1 MTQQI
6 LSRTRL
12 ERIITDLDLYQRER
26 KAMIMEDVVGLM
38 RRDMTVQ
45 IGRPGD
51 PQGGYFTVSFVSES
65 PRTAMQVADR
75 LASSFITENLQD
87 RTVQADQTSQ
97 FLQTQLDDARRRL
110 TEHEQK
116 LEEFRKT
123 YSGQLPTQVQSNL
136 QVMQSTQVQMQ
147 ALSES
152 MSRDRDRQLVLD
164 KLIGDLLAISAS
176 NQAAD
181 SASRDARSAAAPSA
195 AEQLVHARAALQ
207 ELTLRLKPEHPD
219 VVRAQRI
226 VRELEQ
232 KAESEA
238 LDAPVGTGG
247 QQATRLSENDQK
259 RLSDMQA
266 ERESLE
272 RRIAAS
278 QAEEGRLQAT
288 LAAYRVRV
296 EAAPTREAQQVELM
310 RDYATLQESYT
321 SLLTKSQESNMA
333 AALERRQIGEQ
344 FRIIDPARLPE
355 RPISPNRPYL
365 SLVGAA
371 AGFGLGL
378 ALIALFEYRDTGV
391 RTDDDVT
398 FSLALPVLA
407 VIPAMVTE
415 RDLGIVRQRWKMAA
429 ATSLVVVA
437 MGVLAVAAWK
447 LDFIERW
454 VR

>member
-1 MTQQI
+1 
-6 LSRTRL
+6 
-12 ERIITDLDLYQRER
+12 
-26 KAMIMEDVVGLM
+26 
-38 RRDMTVQ
+38 
-45 IGRPGD
+45 
-51 PQGGYFTVSFVSES
+51 
-65 PRTAMQVADR
+65 
-75 LASSFITENLQD
+75 
-87 RTVQADQTSQ
+87 
-97 FLQTQLDDARRRL
+97 
-110 TEHEQK
+110 
-116 LEEFRKT
+116 
-123 YSGQLPTQVQSNL
+123 
-136 QVMQSTQVQMQ
+136 
-147 ALSES
+147 
-152 MSRDRDRQLVLD
+152 
-164 KLIGDLLAISAS
+164 
-176 NQAAD
+176 
-181 SASRDARSAAAPSA
+181 
-195 AEQLVHARAALQ
+195 
-207 ELTLRLKPEHPD
+207 
-219 VVRAQRI
+219 
-226 VRELEQ
+226 
-232 KAESEA
+232 
-238 LDAPVGTGG
+238 
-247 QQATRLSENDQK
+247 
-259 RLSDMQA
+259 
-266 ERESLE
+266 
-272 RRIAAS
+272 
-278 QAEEGRLQAT
+278 
-288 LAAYRVRV
+288 
-296 EAAPTREAQQVELM
+296 M